1 MQNAVELRLKI
12 DERESVESTWG
23 AARVGPPSYLY
34 LIASTVSL
42 GNGLNK
48 WLFCHLF
55 FFLVLIFNFLLCR
68 SDHHYSK
75 MKKFDVAFGLI
86 WLILLLKPETRAADY
101 RAFLNK
107 RGKKKYNLCLTLG
120 NFGYII

>member
-55 FFLVLIFNFLLCR
+55 FLLS
-68 SDHHYSK
+68 SDFS
-75 MKKFDVAFGLI
+75 
-86 WLILLLKPETRAADY
+86 ILYFAGQTTTIPR
-101 RAFLNK
+101 
-107 RGKKKYNLCLTLG
+107 
-120 NFGYII
+120 